1 MIKWIINIAIAN
13 RGFTLLLAVLLL
25 VSGLVGAQR
34 LAVDAI
40 PDLSEVQVIV
50 KTSYPGQSPEVV
62 EAQVSYPLS
71 TALLSVPKAKD
82 VRGFSFFGD
91 SFIYVIFEEGTD
103 PYWARSRVLESL
115 AQVGNELPA
124 GVTPSIGPDASGVGW
139 VYQYALVDETEQ
151 TTLAELTSLHDN
163 FIRYRLQSVDGV
175 AEIATVG
182 GMVQQYQVIV
192 DPNQLRAYN
201 LSLQDVEQAIK
212 GGNQEI
218 GASVIEMAEAEYM
231 VKLSGYVQSLEDLR
245 AIPLGLIH
253 NGASLQLGDVA
264 QLRIGPEMRRGVA
277 ELNGAGEVV
286 GGIVVMRAG
295 ENALDTINGVKAA
308 ISQLA
313 PSLPEGVEI
322 KPVYDR
328 SQLIERAQQNLIER
342 LGEEL
347 FVVALICGIFLW
359 HFRSTLV
366 IVISLPLGIV
376 AALGIMSAQGI
387 NANIMSLSG
396 IAIAIGAMV
405 DGAIVMVENLHRH
418 LSAKR
423 GRSHW
428 ACVRDASI
436 EVGPPLFF
444 SLLIITVSFLPVF
457 ALEGASGKLFAPL
470 AYTKTYAMAVAA
482 GLAITVVPVLM
493 GYLIRGEFKAPKHS
507 GLGHKMVTGYQWL
520 LAKMLRTP
528 VLWILAFLAFGAS
541 AWYPAQQLGQE
552 FMPPLNEGDI
562 LYMPTVDAGISI
574 GKARQL
580 LQQTDRLI
588 AQIPEVE
595 QVFGKVGRANT
606 ATDPAPLTM
615 IETVIQLKPREQWR
629 AGLSYD
635 DLIAELDQQVALP
648 GLSNAWVM
656 PIKTRIDML
665 STGIKTPVGLKV
677 SGPDLTEIE
686 ALSQQIETLL
696 SSDAQT
702 QSVYAERTVGGR
714 YVDIDIDR
722 DKAARYGLNI
732 RDIHEVV
739 RYAVGGMNVSY
750 SVEGVARYPINL
762 RYPQH
767 YRSSDDR
774 LAALPIVTAS
784 GARVALGDV
793 ARVTIKEGPGAIK
806 TENGLPTA
814 YVYITPEDDDIAGYV
829 ARTEALLSEQL
840 NVTPGYSWQW
850 AGQFEY
856 LAEAKQTLQLIIPL
870 TLTII
875 IVLLYLAFRSTTDVL
890 LIAAC
895 LPLGVSGGVW
905 ALWLLNYNLSI
916 AVAVGFIA
924 LAGLVVELGVL
935 MLSYLKLSEAKGATE
950 EAVVDGAEDN
960 SSAAVSTLEAD
971 TAIPTQLGERAK
983 INENLLVQ
991 TSVLEGASRRL
1002 RPICMTAATVIFSLL
1017 AIMQSSGSGS
1027 ETMQRIAAPMVG
1039 GMISAMLVTL
1049 IVIPLAYV
1057 VTKRWRNKDLAH
1069 GSDSEI

>member
-1 MIKWIINIAIAN
+1 MIKWIITIAIAN
-13 RGFTLLLAVLLL
+13 RGFTLMLALLLL
-25 VSGLVGAQR
+25 VSGLVGTQR

-50 KTSYPGQSPEVV
+50 KTAYPGQSPEVV

-91 SFIYVIFEEGTD
+91 SFIYVIFEDGTD

-115 AQVGNELPA
+115 AQAAAELPV
-124 GVTPSIGPDASGVGW
+124 GVTPTIGPDASGVGW

-151 TTLAELTSLHDN
+151 INLADLTSLHDN

-192 DPNQLRAYN
+192 DPIQLRAYD
-201 LSLQDVEQAIK
+201 LSLQDVEHAIK

-231 VKLSGYVQSLEDLR
+231 VKLSGYVQSLDDLS
-245 AIPLGLIH
+245 AIPLGVIH
-253 NGASLQLGDVA
+253 NGASLQLGDIA
-264 QLRIGPEMRRGVA
+264 QLRMGPEMRRGVA

-295 ENALDTINGVKAA
+295 ENALDTINAVKAE
-308 ISQLA
+308 ISRLA
-313 PSLPEGVEI
+313 VSLPDGVEI

-347 FVVALICGIFLW
+347 LVVALICGAFLW

-418 LSAKR
+418 LSEKR

-482 GLAITVVPVLM
+482 GLAVTVVPVLM
-493 GYLIRGEFKAPKHS
+493 GYLIRGDFKAPKHS

-520 LAKMLRTP
+520 LASMLRSP
-528 VLWILAFLAFGAS
+528 LLWIFVFVGLGAS

-595 QVFGKVGRANT
+595 RVFGKVGRANT

-615 IETVIQLKPREQWR
+615 IETVIQLKPREEWR

-677 SGPDLTEIE
+677 SGPDLAKIE
-686 ALSQQIETLL
+686 ALSRQIEGLL
-696 SSDAQT
+696 SDDPQT
-702 QSVYAERTVGGR
+702 TSVFAERTVGGR
-714 YVDIDIDR
+714 YIDIDINR

-732 RDIHEVV
+732 QDVHNVV

-774 LAALPIVTAS
+774 LSALPIVTAS

-793 ARVTIKEGPGAIK
+793 ASVTIKEGPGAIK
-806 TENGLPTA
+806 TENGLPTS
-814 YVYITPEDDDIAGYV
+814 YVYITPETDDIAGYV

-840 NVTPGYSWQW
+840 EVTPGYSWQW

-856 LAEAKQTLQLIIPL
+856 LAEAKQTLQFIIPL

-875 IVLLYLAFRSTTDVL
+875 VVLLYLAFRSPTDVL

-895 LPLGVSGGVW
+895 LPLGASGGVW

-935 MLSYLKLSEAKGATE
+935 MLSYLKLSEA
-950 EAVVDGAEDN
+950 N
-960 SSAAVSTLEAD
+960 AA
-971 TAIPTQLGERAK
+971 AK
-983 INENLLVQ
+983 ENLLQ
-991 TSVLEGASRRL
+991 TSILEGASRRL

-1039 GMISAMLVTL
+1039 GMMSAMLVTL

-1057 VTKRWRNKDLAH
+1057 VTMRWRNKRVADDT
-1069 GSDSEI
+1069 GSQT

>member
-1 MIKWIINIAIAN
+1 MIKWIINLAIAN
-13 RGFTLLLAVLLL
+13 RGFTLLLALLLL
-25 VSGLVGAQR
+25 VAGLVGAKR

-62 EAQVSYPLS
+62 EAQVSYPLT
-71 TALLSVPKAKD
+71 TALLAVPKAKD

-91 SFIYVIFEEGTD
+91 SFIYVIFEDGTD
-103 PYWARSRVLESL
+103 PYWARSRVLERL
-115 AQVGNELPA
+115 AQVGSELPP
-124 GVTPSIGPDASGVGW
+124 GINPSLGPDASGVGW
-139 VYQYALVDETEQ
+139 VYQYALVDESEQ
-151 TTLAELTSLHDN
+151 STLAELTSLHDN

-231 VKLSGYVQSLEDLR
+231 VKLSGYIQSLDDLK
-245 AIPLGLIH
+245 AIPLGQIH
-253 NGASLQLGDVA
+253 NGASLQLGDIA
-264 QLRIGPEMRRGVA
+264 QLRLGPEMRRGVA

-286 GGIVVMRAG
+286 GGIVVMRSG
-295 ENALDTINGVKAA
+295 ENALETIDAVKAEIA
-308 ISQLA
+308 KLA
-313 PSLPEGVEI
+313 PSLPPGVEI
-322 KPVYDR
+322 KAVYDR
-328 SQLIERAQQNLIER
+328 AQLIERAQENLVDR

-347 FVVALICGIFLW
+347 LVVALICGLFLW

-376 AALGIMSAQGI
+376 AAVGIMSAQGI

-418 LSAKR
+418 LSDKR

-428 ACVRDASI
+428 ACVSDAAV

-493 GYLIRGEFKAPKHS
+493 GYLLRGDVQAPTYG
-507 GLGHKMVTGYQWL
+507 GLGHKVSSAYRWL
-520 LAKMLRTP
+520 LTRMLRTP
-528 VLWILAFLAFGAS
+528 VLWILVFGVLAAS
-541 AWYPAQQLGQE
+541 AWYPAKQLGQE

-588 AQIPEVE
+588 AQIPEVAS
-595 QVFGKVGRANT
+595 VFGKVGRAST

-615 IETVIQLKPREQWR
+615 IETVIQLKPRNEWR
-629 AGLSYD
+629 EGLSYD
-635 DLIAELDQQVALP
+635 DLLAELDQQVALP

-677 SGPDLTEIE
+677 SGPNLAEIETLSQRIE
-686 ALSQQIETLL
+686 ALL
-696 SSDAQT
+696 SEDEQT
-702 QSVYAERTVGGR
+702 ESVYAERPVGGR
-714 YVDIDIDR
+714 YIDIDIDR
-722 DKAARYGLNI
+722 NKAARYGLNI
-732 RDIHEVV
+732 QDIQNVV

-774 LAALPIVTAS
+774 LAELPIVTQS

-793 ARVTIKEGPGAIK
+793 ARVSIKAGPGAIK

-814 YVYITPEDDDIAGYV
+814 YIYITPVGDDIAGYV
-829 ARTEALLSEQL
+829 ASTEALLSSEL
-840 NVTPGYSWQW
+840 KVTAGYSWQW

-875 IVLLYLAFRSTTDVL
+875 VVLLYLAFRSTVDVM
-890 LIAAC
+890 LIAVC
-895 LPLGVSGGVW
+895 LPVGVSGGVW

-935 MLSYLKLSEAKGATE
+935 MLSYLKLSEAAGHESVQAFDTSE
-950 EAVVDGAEDN
+950 
-960 SSAAVSTLEAD
+960 TLQVGL
-971 TAIPTQLGERAK
+971 I
-983 INENLLVQ
+983 V
-991 TSVLEGASRRL
+991 EGAARRL

-1017 AIMQSSGSGS
+1017 AIMQSTGSGS

-1049 IVIPLAYV
+1049 IVIPLAYA
-1057 VTKRWRNKDLAH
+1057 VTRRGRTSARA
-1069 GSDSEI
+1069 SEIQ